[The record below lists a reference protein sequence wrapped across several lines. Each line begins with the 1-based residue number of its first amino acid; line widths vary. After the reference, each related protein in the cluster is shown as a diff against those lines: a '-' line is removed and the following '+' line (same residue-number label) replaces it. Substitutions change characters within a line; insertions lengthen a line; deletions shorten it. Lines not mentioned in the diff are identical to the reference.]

1 DRRERLG
8 DGGTV
13 TVIQQQLWRIDRR
26 QLTIRFTDALAAVQR
41 GPVLEE
47 TELAVRGLRDLGDAE
62 ETAHGHRTGLLD
74 DAVVDQ
80 KDEGNDRGQRPWR
93 TPEHHA
99 RGQER
104 AHGPVEGGLAEHDRV

>member
-1 DRRERLG
+1 VHARPHRGESLR

-13 TVIQQQLWRIDRR
+13 PVIQQQLWRIDRR
-26 QLTIRFTDALAAVQR
+26 QLTIRFTDALAAVRR

-80 KDEGNDRGQRPWR
+80 KDEANDRADPQCR
-93 TPEHHA
+93 TP
-99 RGQER
+99 
-104 AHGPVEGGLAEHDRV
+104 

>member
-1 DRRERLG
+1 LR

-13 TVIQQQLWRIDRR
+13 PVIKQQLWRIDRR

-74 DAVVDQ
+74 DAVADAKPEGADRAERHGPTPDQ
-80 KDEGNDRGQRPWR
+80 N
-93 TPEHHA
+93 A
-99 RGQER
+99 RGQDR